1 MTGVSYKSTISNHKI
16 LKFTIMKNVTVFN
29 TQSNTPSSFTTE
41 ATTYGEIKHLIPGAD
56 SMKVV
61 VRETKVT
68 LENDDALLPEG
79 DFTLFLFPEK
89 VKSGAIDTD
98 NYDADDEG
106 LLAALGDIDENID
119 DVQSYLS
126 AKLDR
131 VLAKIDELTRT
142 LHMSPE
148 DRLLEAQKEA
158 EKQAAIKAL
167 AEEAA
172 SMRF

>member
-1 MTGVSYKSTISNHKI
+1 
-16 LKFTIMKNVTVFN
+16 MKNVTVFN

-68 LENDDALLPEG
+68 LENDEAVLPEG

-89 VKSGAIDTD
+89 VKSGAIDSSD
-98 NYDADDEG
+98 YDADDEG
-106 LLAALGDIDENID
+106 LLEALMNVDENVD
-119 DVQSYLS
+119 YVLATLS
-126 AKLDR
+126 SKLDKIL
-131 VLAKIDELTRT
+131 VKIDQLNRT
-142 LHMSPE
+142 LHMTPE
-148 DRLLEAQKEA
+148 EKAAEDALEAS
-158 EKQAAIKAL
+158 KQAAIKAL